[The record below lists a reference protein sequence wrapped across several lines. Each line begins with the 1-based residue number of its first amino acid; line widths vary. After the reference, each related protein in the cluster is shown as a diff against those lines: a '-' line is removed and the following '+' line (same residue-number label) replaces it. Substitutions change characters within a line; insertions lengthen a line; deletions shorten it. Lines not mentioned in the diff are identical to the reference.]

1 MSAATPWTAP
11 SEDVY
16 VHPSS
21 CVDEGCVVGRGTRI
35 WHFCHV
41 MPGARLGR
49 GCSLGQNVMV
59 GPGVVLGDGVRVQN
73 NVSLYEGVELGDF
86 VFCGPSVVF
95 TNVRFPRAEFPRR
108 DAFLPTRVR
117 RGATLGANAT
127 VVCGVE
133 IGAYALVG
141 AGAVVTR
148 DVPAH
153 ALVLGAP
160 ARRVG
165 WVCRCGERLPGA
177 SGCAETVC
185 AACGRRYAGRAG
197 ALVPL
202 DPEEAP

>member
-1 MSAATPWTAP
+1 MSASSPRTAP
-11 SEDVY
+11 ARDVF

-21 CVDEGCVVGRGTRI
+21 CVDDGCVVGAGTKI

-133 IGAYALVG
+133 VGAYALVG

-153 ALVLGAP
+153 ALVVGAP

-165 WVCRCGERLPGA
+165 WVCRCGERLPRA
-177 SGCAETVC
+177 ADATDIGCP
-185 AACGRRYAGRAG
+185 ACGRRYAEHQG
-197 ALVPL
+197 ALRPL
-202 DPEEAP
+202 GPEEAP